1 MEWYIRFKNANT
13 PSKWL
18 KARNY
23 QIRYV
28 ENYIEFGI
36 HPSTLDLDSSIKLT
50 FNSIN
55 KNPETHTIYT
65 TYLNEYGETVEM
77 LFDVPDHVA
86 YINRITDF

>member
-13 PSKWL
+13 PLKWL

-28 ENYIEFGI
+28 ENYIKFGI
-36 HPSTLDLDSSIKLT
+36 HPSALDLDSSVKIT
-50 FNSIN
+50 FNHVI
-55 KNPETHTIYT
+55 KNSETNTIYT
-65 TYLNEYGETVEM
+65 TYLNEYGEIVEM
-77 LFDVPDHVA
+77 LFDDPIHVA

>member
-1 MEWYIRFKNANT
+1 MEWYIRFKNT
-13 PSKWL
+13 QSSPKWL

-28 ENYIEFGI
+28 ENYINFGI
-36 HPSTLDLDSSIKLT
+36 NPSTLNIKLT
-50 FNSIN
+50 FNTIH

-77 LFDVPDHVA
+77 LFDAPDHVS

>member
-1 MEWYIRFKNANT
+1 MEWYIRFKNT
-13 PSKWL
+13 YTVPKWL
-18 KARNY
+18 KAHNY

-28 ENYIEFGI
+28 ENYIKFGI
-36 HPSTLDLDSSIKLT
+36 HPSTESIKLI

-65 TYLNEYGETVEM
+65 TYLNEYGEIVEM
-77 LFDVPDHVA
+77 LFDYPDHVS

>member
-1 MEWYIRFKNANT
+1 MEWYIRFKNT
-13 PSKWL
+13 ESSKWL

-28 ENYIEFGI
+28 ENYIKFGI
-36 HPSTLDLDSSIKLT
+36 HPSTEFVT
-50 FNSIN
+50 FNSIH

-77 LFDVPDHVA
+77 LFDLPDHIA
-86 YINRITDF
+86 YINRIIDF

>member
-13 PSKWL
+13 PSTWL

-28 ENYIEFGI
+28 ENYIKFGI
-36 HPSTLDLDSSIKLT
+36 NPSSLELDSIKLI
-50 FNSIN
+50 FDRVI
-55 KNPETHTIYT
+55 KNPETNTIYT
-65 TYLNEYGETVEM
+65 TYLNEYGEIVEM
-77 LFDVPDHVA
+77 LFDEPLHVA

>member
-1 MEWYIRFKNANT
+1 MEWYIRFKNT
-13 PSKWL
+13 ESSSTWL

-28 ENYIEFGI
+28 ENYIKYGI
-36 HPSTLDLDSSIKLT
+36 HPSTLDVKIT
-50 FNSIN
+50 FNRIIE
-55 KNPETHTIYT
+55 NPKTHTIYT

-77 LFDVPDHVA
+77 LFDIPDHVA